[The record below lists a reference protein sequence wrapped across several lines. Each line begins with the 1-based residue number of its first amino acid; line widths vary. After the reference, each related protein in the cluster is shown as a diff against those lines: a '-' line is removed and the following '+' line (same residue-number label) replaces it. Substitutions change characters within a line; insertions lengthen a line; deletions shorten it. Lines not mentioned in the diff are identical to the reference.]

1 MHAKVYFPLA
11 TVIEPLP
18 SAVIA
23 KSPAIAS
30 AEFEELVD
38 VDELEEL
45 DVLDELELD
54 DVTDWP
60 DVPGV
65 PGLGSVNGW
74 RRSIVSRTPSAHAI
88 LTVEP
93 TK

>member
-1 MHAKVYFPLA
+1 MHVNVYFPLA
-11 TVIEPLP
+11 TLIEPLP
-18 SAVIA
+18 SAVIV

-30 AEFEELVD
+30 AELEELVD

-54 DVTDWP
+54 EVTDWP
-60 DVPGV
+60 DVPGL
-65 PGLGSVNGW
+65 PGLGSVTGW
-74 RRSIVSRTPSAHAI
+74 RRSIVSRMPSEHAI